1 MAHLKKILII
11 NAGSSSLKW
20 KLFSMPE
27 EIVVAEGHVERINLA
42 DSTVKLKFNGDKTK
56 RTFDKLSMNDAVQN
70 VLNSLVE
77 SKIVSQLD
85 EIGSVGHRIV
95 AGAAEFKSVT
105 ELTAPVIEKLKQLS
119 DYAPLHNPM
128 QVATVETL
136 ISYLP
141 NTPQFAVFDSALFH
155 QMAEETALFGIPYEL
170 SKQFYIRRYGEHGIS
185 HEYLACQTAALM
197 RQAQADLNIITMHLG
212 SGASIS
218 AFKNGKIYDTS
229 MGLTP
234 VTGVL
239 MGTRSGDVDPSLVPF
254 LMKRLD
260 LDTPEEV
267 INILNERSGLLGVS
281 GLSSDMRDLNASE
294 NYQSELALQMF
305 ENQVVK
311 QVGAYYAEMGGV
323 DALVFSGGI
332 GEKDDEMRRRILTRL
347 SHLGVQ
353 IDPNLN
359 EIGVEGQITVETS
372 PIMALIVPTDEEL
385 AIVRQVFDKDKL
397 DDKRLVH

>member
-1 MAHLKKILII
+1 
-11 NAGSSSLKW
+11 
-20 KLFSMPE
+20 
-27 EIVVAEGHVERINLA
+27 
-42 DSTVKLKFNGDKTK
+42 
-56 RTFDKLSMNDAVQN
+56 
-70 VLNSLVE
+70 
-77 SKIVSQLD
+77 
-85 EIGSVGHRIV
+85 
-95 AGAAEFKSVT
+95 
-105 ELTAPVIEKLKQLS
+105 
-119 DYAPLHNPM
+119 
-128 QVATVETL
+128 
-136 ISYLP
+136 
-141 NTPQFAVFDSALFH
+141 
-155 QMAEETALFGIPYEL
+155 
-170 SKQFYIRRYGEHGIS
+170 
-185 HEYLACQTAALM
+185 M